1 MANGLDRESRRFY
14 RKDSA
19 NDLTNYWDGGEHY
32 ASKNRWVFECA
43 WECANKGKFQVFI
56 SPLNLS
62 IYFNTKLLRRNIFVK
77 FPLHLVGGIY
87 TVIRSKTSA
96 SVNEMGDQYVCIGP
110 YVEMKARAE
119 IEEEDFPPH
128 HPLG

>member
-43 WECANKGKFQVFI
+43 WECANKGKFQVLI
-56 SPLNLS
+56 SSLNLS
-62 IYFNTKLLRRNIFVK
+62 IYYNPKLLRREIFCK
-77 FPLHLVGGIY
+77 ISSTFSWWNLYRYQIQDIGVG
-87 TVIRSKTSA
+87 
-96 SVNEMGDQYVCIGP
+96 E
-110 YVEMKARAE
+110 
-119 IEEEDFPPH
+119 
-128 HPLG
+128 